1 MRKRSTEQTFVK
13 LYLWFAKRGHFP
25 LPPRLSVRKNRKKNA
40 NEGDLRTPSQAA
52 RFLKVGDKTLANW
65 RVKGT
70 GPAFLKIGSRVVY
83 DFAELKAFAASRS
96 RSSTSD
102 KGDAK

>member
-1 MRKRSTEQTFVK
+1 MRQRSTERTFVQ

-25 LPPRLSVRKNRKKNA
+25 LPPPLPVRKKRRRNA

-52 RFLKVGDKTLANW
+52 RFLKVSVKTLANW

-70 GPAFLKIGSRVVY
+70 GPGFLKIGSRVVY
-83 DFAELKAFAASRS
+83 DFAELKAFAASGS

-102 KGDAK
+102 KGGAE